1 MELSVG
7 YLVAAILTG
16 GLLFLALRNQK
27 QGWRKPS
34 GDLAQTQSEAAV
46 TSVESGLDSSL
57 QHSNDLTR
65 LQRSVAAENHNAQKE
80 QVAVSKV
87 NFSPYTLQHWDD
99 LTRLQRSLAAE
110 NQNTQNDQKEQIV
123 ASKVDL
129 LPYTL

>member
-27 QGWRKPS
+27 QGWRKPC
-34 GDLAQTQSEAAV
+34 GDWAQVQSEVAI
-46 TSVESGLDSSL
+46 TSVEYRVDSSL

-65 LQRSVAAENHNAQKE
+65 LQQSIARENQNAQKE
-80 QVAVSKV
+80 QVALSEV
-87 NFSPYTLQHWDD
+87 NFSPYSLQHWDD

-110 NQNTQNDQKEQIV
+110 NQNAQKEQAV